1 MVYKGPLDLFQVL
14 MELPA
19 FWAPPDLLDLLD
31 LPDLLV
37 VRAPQG
43 PRAQPVPLG

>member
-19 FWAPPDLLDLLD
+19 FWAPPDLLDL
-31 LPDLLV
+31 PDLLV